1 MNSFCLSTLNVFS
14 QIGFIVSRKF
24 YIIGLGVIVTL
35 VLVFLSLVD
44 PATSVFAPKCMF
56 RYLTGYDCP
65 ACGIQRAV
73 HALLNGDIA
82 TALRY
87 NYFLLISIPYFIAVV
102 ITTFCKADSI
112 EEIRYYVQHPKVVK
126 IILAL
131 IIIWWV
137 VRNIP
142 YVKICFGM
150 L

>member
-1 MNSFCLSTLNVFS
+1 M
-14 QIGFIVSRKF
+14 FIVSRKL
-24 YIIGLGVIVTL
+24 YIIGSIVIVTL

-44 PATSVFAPKCMF
+44 PTTSVFAPKCMF

-65 ACGIQRAV
+65 ACGIQRAL

-82 TALRY
+82 TAIRY
-87 NYFLLISIPYFIAVV
+87 NYFLLISIPYFIAVA

-112 EEIRYYVQHPKVVK
+112 VKMRYYVQHPRVVRV
-126 IILAL
+126 ILIL
-131 IIIWWV
+131 IIIWWI

-142 YVKICFGM
+142 SIKMFFGM

>member
-1 MNSFCLSTLNVFS
+1 M
-14 QIGFIVSRKF
+14 
-24 YIIGLGVIVTL
+24 TL
-35 VLVFLSLVD
+35 VLVFLTLVD

-65 ACGIQRAV
+65 ACGIQRAI

-112 EEIRYYVQHPKVVK
+112 EKIRYYVQHPKVVK